1 MNAAVET
8 ESCRARYD
16 NRYPPPCGPGR
27 VASES
32 RPWPVQS
39 ESPVNARGRRAR
51 SRRPPPATGW
61 GTYYSSETAGRRAAI
76 FAAAAAQGS
85 GPRDVAPRR
94 VSGAGPS
101 DVTCALARHAGP
113 GAGPWSE
120 IWRRFDGA
128 SLGPRRSGSR
138 KTPEERNGP
147 GRGDAAGRQR
157 QCCVIPSPPFPPP
170 GSAFPARAAL
180 SLQRTGGAVSVE
192 RGPEP
197 GPARCPG
204 TTHRRWEPAWHRVR
218 PAHSAPGGHMGAL
231 PRQPGAD
238 GPGPGMRCEGAPAG
252 TQASGPLVARG
263 RPRRLGVGGP
273 CRKRRT
279 WGCDWDAAWAR
290 RPSCPA

>member
-32 RPWPVQS
+32 RPGPVQS

-94 VSGAGPS
+94 GSGAGPS

-147 GRGDAAGRQR
+147 GRGDAAGPSETPPNLRQSFR
-157 QCCVIPSPPFPPP
+157 ASDGAPIPPTEFPRLRRSSRFLRRNFRTSGGVAAQQQPQPPP
-170 GSAFPARAAL
+170 PPLSSAAAAARPC
-180 SLQRTGGAVSVE
+180 QM
-192 RGPEP
+192 
-197 GPARCPG
+197 
-204 TTHRRWEPAWHRVR
+204 
-218 PAHSAPGGHMGAL
+218 AHP
-231 PRQPGAD
+231 PGA
-238 GPGPGMRCEGAPAG
+238 
-252 TQASGPLVARG
+252 RG
-263 RPRRLGVGGP
+263 ISFLTILTF
-273 CRKRRT
+273 KNNIL
-279 WGCDWDAAWAR
+279 
-290 RPSCPA
+290 

>member
-94 VSGAGPS
+94 GSGAGPS

-138 KTPEERNGP
+138 KTPEERNGS
-147 GRGDAAGRQR
+147 GRGDAARPSETPPNLRRSFRTSDGAPDSSSG
-157 QCCVIPSPPFPPP
+157 VSAPPTELPIPPAEFPNLRR
-170 GSAFPARAAL
+170 SCRAAAAAAAAAAA
-180 SLQRTGGAVSVE
+180 QF
-192 RGPEP
+192 
-197 GPARCPG
+197 C
-204 TTHRRWEPAWHRVR
+204 RR
-218 PAHSAPGGHMGAL
+218 
-231 PRQPGAD
+231 
-238 GPGPGMRCEGAPAG
+238 
-252 TQASGPLVARG
+252 
-263 RPRRLGVGGP
+263 
-273 CRKRRT
+273 
-279 WGCDWDAAWAR
+279 R
-290 RPSCPA
+290 RPSVSDGASARRKGDIIFNNFNI